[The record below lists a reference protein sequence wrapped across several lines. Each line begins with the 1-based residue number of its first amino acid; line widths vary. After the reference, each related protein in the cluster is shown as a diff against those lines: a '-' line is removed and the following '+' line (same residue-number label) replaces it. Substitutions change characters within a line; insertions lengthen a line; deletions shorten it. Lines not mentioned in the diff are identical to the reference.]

1 MSQDVSIIDPVEVRR
16 FAADLRQT
24 IKRLRDQQ
32 SAVRTHYGELEAVWK
47 DGKFTRFNQVFGAS
61 LGRLR
66 HFYDEAE
73 MFAQYLERKAQ
84 AAERYLESGGYGR

>member
-1 MSQDVSIIDPVEVRR
+1 MSQAITNPVDMRR
-16 FAADLRQT
+16 FAADLQQT
-24 IKRLRDQQ
+24 VKCLRDQQ
-32 SAVRTHYGELEAVWK
+32 STVHGYYGELEAVWK
-47 DGKFTRFNQVFGAS
+47 DGKFTRFNQVFGES

-73 MFAQYLERKAQ
+73 MFAQYLERKAH

>member
-1 MSQDVSIIDPVEVRR
+1 MSQAIIDPVELRR
-16 FAADLRQT
+16 FAADLRNS
-24 IKRLRDQQ
+24 IKALRDQQ
-32 SAVRTHYGELEAVWK
+32 SSVRAHYGALEQVWK
-47 DGKFTRFNQVFGAS
+47 DAKFTRFNQVFGQS

-84 AAERYLESGGYGR
+84 AAERFLEGGYGR